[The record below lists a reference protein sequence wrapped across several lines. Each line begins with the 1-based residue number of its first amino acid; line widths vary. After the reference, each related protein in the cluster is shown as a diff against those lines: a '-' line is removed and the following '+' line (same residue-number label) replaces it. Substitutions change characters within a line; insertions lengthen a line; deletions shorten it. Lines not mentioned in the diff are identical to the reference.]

1 MAQIKINIPDN
12 RLQGVIAAFC
22 DVYHYQEK
30 VPDGGPDGVLIPNP
44 QTETQFAK
52 AKMGEYIRE
61 VYVQSMS
68 NSGIDDL
75 RKAAILAA
83 KAEISAVEAE

>member
-30 VPDGGPDGVLIPNP
+30 VPDGGPDGALIPNP
-44 QTETQFAK
+44 QTKAQFAK

-61 VYVQSMS
+61 IYVASKANTGM
-68 NSGIDDL
+68 DEL
-75 RKAAILAA
+75 RRAAIIAA
-83 KAEISAVEAE
+83 KAEILDVEAE

>member
-22 DVYHYQEK
+22 DVYHYQDMIS
-30 VPDGGPDGVLIPNP
+30 DGGPDGVLVPNP
-44 QTETQFAK
+44 QTKAQFAK

-61 VYVQSMS
+61 VYVASKA

-75 RKAAILAA
+75 RKAAIIAA
-83 KAEISAVEAE
+83 KDEISAVEAE